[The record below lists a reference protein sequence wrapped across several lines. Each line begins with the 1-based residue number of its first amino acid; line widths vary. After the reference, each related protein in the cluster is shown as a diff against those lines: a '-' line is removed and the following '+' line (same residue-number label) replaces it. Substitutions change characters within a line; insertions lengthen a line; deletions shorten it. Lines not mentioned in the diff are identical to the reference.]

1 MAIAAIIACAC
12 ASCTDNKDTNDKP
25 VIYTT
30 IQPLKCIV
38 EEIVGNDFDIEVLVP
53 AGASPETF
61 EPTPKQFIA
70 LNESQMVFSV
80 GLIDFERNLTSKIEK
95 RNKLVDLSQGIELIA
110 GSCSHN
116 HHGHGDHDHATGID
130 PHIWSSPKSL
140 KVMADNAFEAI
151 KREYPDSSKYVDN
164 HKRLIGQIDSLDIEV
179 RKMCENT
186 DKRYF
191 IIYHPALTYF
201 ARDYGIEQV
210 SIEDEGKEPS
220 ARRLAGIIEKARQD
234 GIKRVFYQAQF
245 PRSTVEI
252 IAEDMGAEAVEIDPL
267 AENVIENTGSMIRLI
282 TE

>member
-1 MAIAAIIACAC
+1 MALIACTAC
-12 ASCTDNKDTNDKP
+12 ANKNVSNDKP
-25 VIYTT
+25 IIYVT
-30 IQPLKCIV
+30 IQPLKYII
-38 EEIVGNDFDIEVLVP
+38 EEIVGDDFDIEVLVP

-61 EPTPKQFIA
+61 EPTPRQFIA

-80 GLIDFERNLTSKIEK
+80 GLIDFERNLTSKIK
-95 RNKLVDLSQGIELIA
+95 NHNKLVDLSQGIELIA
-110 GSCSHN
+110 GTCSHN
-116 HHGHGDHDHATGID
+116 HHDLRNNDQATGID
-130 PHIWSSPKSL
+130 PHIWSSPRSL
-140 KVMADNAFEAI
+140 KVMADNAFEAMN
-151 KREYPDSSKYVDN
+151 RECPDSVKYVDN
-164 HKRLIGQIDSLDIEV
+164 YKQLIGKIDSLDIEV
-179 RKMCENT
+179 RKLCENT

-220 ARRLAGIIEKARQD
+220 ARRLAGIISKARQD
-234 GIKRVFYQAQF
+234 GIRRVFYQAQF

-267 AENVIENTGSMIRLI
+267 AEDVIDNIGKMIRLI